1 MLKRRTSLLHIERW
15 RDRHGKMRFYFRRH
29 RHKGCPRITLNG
41 EYGSEE
47 FRASYAAA
55 LHGTIESNDT
65 RPKIERPGNGTL
77 AALIAS
83 YKQDA
88 AFKGLRDTTKA
99 GYLSWLDTIQREHGA
114 RSVAGLNQ
122 ERIETMLAA
131 YDDRPASK
139 LDTLK
144 KLRVLIKHA
153 MKKKWISGDPS
164 TGIKRTKVGEV
175 RSFTDDEIRQYEN
188 HWPIGTKQRTAF
200 ALMLYTGQR
209 RSDVHRMIWQDIS
222 HKTGRIKVHQQKTGV
237 KIQVPLHRDLLV
249 VLEKARH
256 NHVTIVNTEYG
267 KPFTV
272 DGFSSFMRDAIRAA
286 GLPLDCQPHGLRKA
300 AGRRLA
306 EAGCTTKQI
315 MAVLGHKSLAE
326 AERYTKE
333 ADQIRLATDAMS
345 RLEEQT
351 ANEVCPNRPF
361 QFGQTPKRSG
371 DTM

>member
-15 RDRHGKMRFYFRRH
+15 RDRHGKMRVYFRRD
-29 RHKGCPRITLNG
+29 RRRGSPRIELTG
-41 EYGSEE
+41 VYGSDE
-47 FRASYAAA
+47 FLAAYAAA
-55 LHGTIESNDT
+55 LHGGEIEDS

-88 AFKGLRDTTKA
+88 AFRDLRETTKA
-99 GYLSWLDTIQREHGA
+99 GYLSRLDTIQRERGA
-114 RSVAGLNQ
+114 RSVTGLNQ

-144 KLRVLIKHA
+144 KLRILIKHA

-209 RSDVHRMIWQDIS
+209 RSDVHRMTRRDIGP
-222 HKTGRIKVHQQKTGV
+222 KTGRMKVIQQKTGV
-237 KIQVPLHRDLLV
+237 KIQVPLHRDLLE

-256 NHVTIVNTEYG
+256 NHVSILVTEWG

-272 DGFSSFMRDAIRAA
+272 DGFFGFMRDAIRAA

-326 AERYTKE
+326 AERYTKKP
-333 ADQIRLATDAMS
+333 TKSGS
-345 RLEEQT
+345 RRMR
-351 ANEVCPNRPF
+351 CR
-361 QFGQTPKRSG
+361 G
-371 DTM
+371 